1 MEILR
6 YAQDDRLGRSDDR
19 LGRSDD
25 RLAGWDDRLGGWDDR
40 LGCNAATVI
49 LKEQSD

>member
-19 LGRSDD
+19 L
-25 RLAGWDDRLGGWDDR
+25 AGSDDRLGGWDDR
-40 LGCNAATVI
+40 LGSNAATVI